1 MALWC
6 GIDTTKSKAA
16 NLPSSGPVTATES
29 STIII
34 AADHREGKTV
44 YGTQIQASATE
55 STRQTKTG

>member
-1 MALWC
+1 
-6 GIDTTKSKAA
+6 
-16 NLPSSGPVTATES
+16 LPSSGPVTATES